1 MNIIYLGVVRR
12 SLGTVTN
19 ANGSITTT
27 TVTEAKEETRKMSIV
42 YKIFYMM
49 ANMGGLYT
57 ILMFTIGVFLRPVI
71 NKMFN
76 YDLVNDTHETNRKGL
91 SKLKL

>member
-12 SLGTVTN
+12 ALGIVTN
-19 ANGSITTT
+19 ADGTITTT
-27 TVTEAKEETRKMSIV
+27 TVTEAKEETRRMSIV

-57 ILMFTIGVFLRPVI
+57 ILMFIIGILMRPVI

-76 YDLVNDTHETNRKGL
+76 YDLVNDIHETNRKGL
-91 SKLKL
+91 SKLNL